1 MHFKK
6 IAAIGLAI
14 VAPMSLSG
22 CLLLPGEFN
31 SEMTLLADG
40 EFSFSYK
47 GQIQLVGLAN
57 LLNDTLDAEGAGTEF
72 VASCYGALP
81 DEAKSEEEKK
91 KDKRKQK
98 AEEKAAADS
107 AVAEAALAEIGS
119 ADGGTA
125 ASKTS
130 QETYDTD
137 EADSAAAVAD
147 DAASAAEEAAEA
159 AAEAAAAAAEAAEI
173 ASDDDYSERDCTP
186 AEVEQQ
192 KKEWEESQAAAK
204 KEKEQAKKM
213 FGAMLGGIDPSNPK
227 TIERFTKEVER
238 LAAWNKVEHL
248 GNGVFMIDYSTKGR
262 LADDFAFPV
271 IPRYALGNPM
281 IHITRWDSGRVRI
294 EAPTFHN
301 DADVSLMALMGSGSM
316 IPGMGG
322 AKKNLE
328 PVEVKGTFTI
338 RTNARIL
345 ANNTDEGPAD
355 EGAMQ
360 VLRWDIGPKTFG
372 PPMALLKLV
381 N

>member
-6 IAAIGLAI
+6 IAAIGLAV
-14 VAPMSLSG
+14 VAPFSLSG

-31 SEMTLLADG
+31 SEMTVMADG
-40 EFSFSYK
+40 EFAFSYK

-57 LLNDTLDAEGAGTEF
+57 LLNDTLDAEGGNTEF
-72 VASCYGALP
+72 TASCYGPAP
-81 DEAKSEEEKK
+81 EPEKSAEEQKK
-91 KDKRKQK
+91 EKRKQK
-98 AEEKAAADS
+98 AEAKATADAAAAD
-107 AVAEAALAEIGS
+107 AAIAAIA
-119 ADGGTA
+119 ADTAGTA
-125 ASKTS
+125 ASKAS
-130 QETYDTD
+130 QEDVIQD
-137 EADSAAAVAD
+137 VEAEVDAAAPSENVVG
-147 DAASAAEEAAEA
+147 AAEEAAEA
-159 AAEAAAAAAEAAEI
+159 AVDAAAAVE
-173 ASDDDYSERDCTP
+173 DDYSERDCTA

-192 KKEWEESQAAAK
+192 KKDWDEQQANSK

-213 FGAMLGGIDPSNPK
+213 FAAMLGGIDPSNPK
-227 TIERFTKEVER
+227 TIDRFTKEVER

-248 GNGVFMIDYSTKGR
+248 GNGLFMIDYSTKGR

-281 IHITRWDSGRVRI
+281 IHVTRWDNGRVRI

-301 DADVSLMALMGSGSM
+301 DADVSLMSLMGAGSM
-316 IPGMGG
+316 IPGMGS
-322 AKKNLE
+322 AKKNIE

-338 RTNARIL
+338 RTNAKIM
-345 ANNTDEGPAD
+345 ANNTDEGPVD

-372 PPMALLKLV
+372 PPMALLKLA

>member
-57 LLNDTLDAEGAGTEF
+57 LLNDTLDAEGGATEF

-81 DEAKSEEEKK
+81 DAEKSEEDKK

-98 AEEKAAADS
+98 AEEKAVADA

-119 ADGGTA
+119 SDGGTA

-137 EADSAAAVAD
+137 EATSAA
-147 DAASAAEEAAEA
+147 DAAAEA
-159 AAEAAAAAAEAAEI
+159 ADGAAEAAAAAAEAAEAI
-173 ASDDDYSERDCTP
+173 SDDYTERDCTP

-192 KKEWEESQAAAK
+192 KKEWEESQAASK

-271 IPRYALGNPM
+271 IPRYSLGSPM
-281 IHITRWDSGRVRI
+281 IHVTRWDNGRVRI

-328 PVEVKGTFTI
+328 PVEVKGSFTI
-338 RTNARIL
+338 RTNAKIL
-345 ANNTDEGPAD
+345 ANNTDEGPVD

-360 VLRWDIGPKTFG
+360 VLRWDVGPKTFG
-372 PPMALLKLV
+372 PPMALLKLA